1 MAEIREGHGEHRGP
15 LMSQGAKMLRE
26 LGYSTPQEKR
36 ASLPAQY
43 IFTFRGR
50 V

>member
-1 MAEIREGHGEHRGP
+1 MPEVREGHGEHRGP
-15 LMSQGAKMLRE
+15 LMSQGTKMLRE
-26 LGYSTPQEKR
+26 LGYSTPLEKTSEL
-36 ASLPAQY
+36 AAQY